1 MDILS
6 QIKQEIEASQEKMNP
21 WFLRYEDYLLQY
33 VNQDKDDSVIHVN
46 TIYSIMQ
53 AAMAVEQSDTLN
65 VVMMPRR
72 IGDIGIAEATTELA
86 KFDFDVMGMKQKN
99 FQRNWDKWFFWV
111 SYLRSGWWNKYDQCI
126 ETVVCDP
133 MLHLPDPHSDH
144 ITKSRFE
151 YDMRRVLKSEMKE
164 EFGYKGKE
172 DIDWEITQI
181 SQTLQANDIVS
192 GLVTA
197 WKEKDYLDVF
207 DWFTYYEWDLY
218 MVTVDA
224 SCQIVL
230 REEIVEP
237 ISKKEEE
244 QGVPMSR
251 VLNKKWLS
259 PKRYHPCG
267 ISINDIASDKQLVNR
282 VLLNLRLT
290 DAKFSTFGQMNL
302 VNSRVVKNHAEL
314 SEPSIEPKWVV
325 ANVAQW
331 DRLSDA
337 VYTVPRQSMIQD
349 SYAISNEINQIIQQ
363 DTGFDARTLG
373 VQWDKSATL
382 GEVQTIQSNANLRL
396 SLGIEIGNWGEVEF
410 WRDMWYAGYIQ
421 YFDKKDTKF
430 IRVTKWF
437 GTSLTE
443 FTYDMFLG
451 GESYDF
457 HVESKKDV
465 DARREKMKANFMAI
479 YAMMMADPS
488 TKEYEKVLLKRTAY
502 LYNGFTRE
510 EAEAFCMPTPDELN
524 ARELVKYINE
534 DMKEVAG
541 IDKSDVTSMSE
552 DHYTYLYVFESA
564 RDTNVKPIYIE
575 KRKKAIILQK
585 EQWEMTWMNMWAG
598 GNTGAANQLVSNS
611 MTQNNQNP
619 SLTSLTQ

>member
-6 QIKQEIEASQEKMNP
+6 QIRKEIESSQEVMNP
-21 WFLRYEDYLLQY
+21 WFLRYQDYLAQY

-53 AAMAVEQSDTLN
+53 AAMAVEQSDSLN

-72 IGDIGIAEATTELA
+72 VGDIGIADATTELA
-86 KFDFDVMGMKQKN
+86 KFDFELMWMKQKN

-111 SYLRSGWWNKYDQCI
+111 TYLRSSGWNKWDQTI

-133 MLHLPDPHSDH
+133 MLHLPDPMSDH

-151 YDMRRVLKSEMKE
+151 YDMRRLMKDELKE
-164 EFGYKGKE
+164 EFGYKSPE
-172 DIDWEITQI
+172 DISGEITQI
-181 SQTLQANDIVS
+181 NETRQANDIVS
-192 GLVTA
+192 WLNTD
-197 WKEKDYLDVF
+197 WTEKGYIDVY
-207 DWFTYYEWDLY
+207 DGFTYIDWELH
-218 MVTVDA
+218 MVTVD
-224 SCQIVL
+224 SSMQIL
-230 REEIVEP
+230 IRKEKIEP
-237 ISKKEEE
+237 LSKKEEE
-244 QGVPMSR
+244 EGVPMCR

-267 ISINDIASDKQLVNR
+267 ISINDIASDKQMVNR
-282 VLLNLRLT
+282 VLINLRLT

-302 VNSRVVKNHAEL
+302 VNSRVVKNHVEL

-410 WRDMWYAGYIQ
+410 WKDMWYAGYIQ

-430 IRVTKWF
+430 IRVTKGF

-457 HVESKKDV
+457 FVESKKDV
-465 DARREKMKANFMAI
+465 EARREKMKANFMAI
-479 YAMMMADPS
+479 YAMMMQDPS

-502 LYNGFTRE
+502 MYNGFSKE
-510 EAEAFCMPTPDELN
+510 EAEAFVMPTPDELN
-524 ARELVKYINE
+524 AREYVKYINE
-534 DMKEVAG
+534 NMPNKARVE
-541 IDKSDVTSMSE
+541 SMSE
-552 DHYTYLYVFESA
+552 DHYTYLYVYESA
-564 RDTNVKPIYIE
+564 RDTDVKPLYIE
-575 KRKKAIILQK
+575 NRKKAIILQR
-585 EQWEMTWMNMWAG
+585 EQWLMDQGMNQWAG
-598 GNTGAANQLVSNS
+598 GNTGAANQLVSNA
-611 MTQNNQNP
+611 MTQWTPTLN
-619 SLTSLTQ
+619 SLT

>member
-6 QIKQEIEASQEKMNP
+6 QIRQEIESSQEVMNP
-21 WFLRYEDYLLQY
+21 WFLRYQDYLAQY

-53 AAMAVEQSDTLN
+53 AAMAVEQSDSLN

-72 IGDIGIAEATTELA
+72 VGDIGIADATTELA
-86 KFDFDVMGMKQKN
+86 KFDFELMGMKQKN

-111 SYLRSGWWNKYDQCI
+111 TYLRSSGWNKWDQTI

-133 MLHLPDPHSDH
+133 MLHLPDPMSDH

-151 YDMRRVLKSEMKE
+151 YDMRRLMKDELKE
-164 EFGYKGKE
+164 EFGYKSPE
-172 DIDWEITQI
+172 DISGEIMQI
-181 SQTLQANDIVS
+181 NETRQANDIVS
-192 GLVTA
+192 GLNTN
-197 WKEKDYLDVF
+197 WTEKGFIDVF
-207 DWFTYYEWDLY
+207 DGFTYIDGELH
-218 MVTVDA
+218 MVTVD
-224 SCQIVL
+224 SSMQIL
-230 REEIVEP
+230 IRKEKIEAL
-237 ISKKEEE
+237 SKKEEE
-244 QGVPMSR
+244 MGVPMCR

-267 ISINDIASDKQLVNR
+267 ISINDIASDKQMVNR

-302 VNSRVVKNHAEL
+302 VNSRVVKNHVEL

-410 WRDMWYAGYIQ
+410 WKDMWYAGYIQ

-430 IRVTKWF
+430 IRVTKGF

-457 HVESKKDV
+457 FVESKKDV
-465 DARREKMKANFMAI
+465 EARREKMKANFMAI
-479 YAMMMADPS
+479 YAMMMQDPS

-502 LYNGFTRE
+502 TFNGFSKE

-524 ARELVKYINE
+524 AREYVKYINE
-534 DMKEVAG
+534 NMPQKARVE
-541 IDKSDVTSMSE
+541 SMSE
-552 DHYTYLYVFESA
+552 DHYTYLYVYESA
-564 RDTNVKPIYIE
+564 RDTDVKPLYIE
-575 KRKKAIILQK
+575 NRKKAIILQR
-585 EQWEMTWMNMWAG
+585 EQWLMDQGMNQWAG
-598 GNTGAANQLVSNS
+598 GNTGAANQLVSNA
-611 MTQNNQNP
+611 MTQWTPTLN
-619 SLTSLTQ
+619 SLS